1 MDVGVAV
8 LKVLS
13 FCLLW
18 YSSLVYVSNPKFVPV
33 EDYGIFMPPELCEQ
47 KNWMTKGKYKR
58 KTCGGDSPCCLFA
71 WAQKCTKM
79 DQ

>member
-1 MDVGVAV
+1 MTKRRNPLDVRVAK

-33 EDYGIFMPPELCEQ
+33 EDYGIVYATRIE
-47 KNWMTKGKYKR
+47 
-58 KTCGGDSPCCLFA
+58 
-71 WAQKCTKM
+71 
-79 DQ
+79 